1 VTSGKMAKA
10 NKMHIFRNG
19 TPITGEI
26 FAKSIKSF
34 KKEMAEIKKG
44 DECTITLDTDFEFQ
58 VGD

>member
-1 VTSGKMAKA
+1 MAKA